1 MNNIKRTP
9 NGINGLDG
17 FFDYEEIQL
26 RLDEKRKNEKNRE
39 MKKKYKEKERRQRN
53 KGKFSKFDDYYE
65 D

>member
-26 RLDEKRKNEKNRE
+26 RLDEKRKNEKI
-39 MKKKYKEKERRQRN
+39 
-53 KGKFSKFDDYYE
+53 GK
-65 D
+65 